1 MERTGKDGL
10 EEERDDGRDILPEL
24 RFADVLQQRPAA
36 FDSPLQILRITVAVT
51 ISWAIG
57 FWVSPASFGIFA
69 PLTTLLVISTSVWST
84 FGLTVQRVVGTAAGV
99 LLATLWVSWVGVTWW
114 SVLVAMLV
122 SLLIASRLPLS
133 LGGQFVIPTSVLFV
147 FALGQ
152 VTWEQA
158 AWRVVDVAL
167 GGAIGFV
174 ALYLPP
180 PKPRSRPFE
189 ESLESY
195 RDGILTLLGHI
206 ADQLEATRD
215 PLGPDV
221 MHDFVVESRT
231 LRQGAEKSRQALVA
245 LAETTAFNPRGRGV
259 RHELAGDAL
268 KLRRLASIGI
278 HVRSIAG
285 VVNKQYDREWISP
298 ALSEETLVSLLRELV
313 ELGRFGLGGPGQ
325 PVGSGDEGEVERRA
339 VALDA
344 RLRRVADDLVQARP
358 SEVLE
363 SVSLVGR
370 LQYVTDQIRDF
381 DRPPGELD
389 ERDEEP

>member
-1 MERTGKDGL
+1 MERAD
-10 EEERDDGRDILPEL
+10 EEWDDGSDILPDL

-36 FDSPLQILRITVAVT
+36 FDSPLQILRITLAVT
-51 ISWAIG
+51 VSWVVG
-57 FWVSPASFGIFA
+57 YWLSPASFGIFA

-84 FGLTVQRVVGTAAGV
+84 FGLALQRVAGTAAGV

-167 GGAIGFV
+167 GGAIGFI

-180 PKPRSRPFE
+180 PKPQPRPFE
-189 ESLESY
+189 KALEDYRDRILALLANIAEQLES
-195 RDGILTLLGHI
+195 
-206 ADQLEATRD
+206 QVD

-221 MHDFVVESRT
+221 MHDFVVESRK
-231 LRQGAEKSRQALVA
+231 LRQGAEKCRQALVA
-245 LAETTAFNPRGRGV
+245 LAETTAFNPRGRSV
-259 RHELAGDAL
+259 RGELANDAL
-268 KLRRLASIGI
+268 RLRRLASIGI
-278 HVRSIAG
+278 HVRAIAG

-298 ALSEETLVSLLRELV
+298 ALSEESLVSLLRELV
-313 ELGRFGLGGPGQ
+313 ALGRLALGGPG
-325 PVGSGDEGEVERRA
+325 ERVATANEQA
-339 VALDA
+339 VDSSAAGLDA
-344 RLRRVADDLVQARP
+344 RLRRVADGLVQERP

-370 LQYVTDQIRDF
+370 LQYVTEQLRDF
-381 DRPPGELD
+381 HRPPGEMD
-389 ERDEEP
+389 DRDEEP

>member
-1 MERTGKDGL
+1 M
-10 EEERDDGRDILPEL
+10 
-24 RFADVLQQRPAA
+24 
-36 FDSPLQILRITVAVT
+36 
-51 ISWAIG
+51 
-57 FWVSPASFGIFA
+57 
-69 PLTTLLVISTSVWST
+69 
-84 FGLTVQRVVGTAAGV
+84 

-114 SVLVAMLV
+114 SVLIAMLV

-167 GGAIGFV
+167 GGAIGFI

-180 PKPRSRPFE
+180 PKPHPRPFE
-189 ESLESY
+189 KALEDY
-195 RDGILTLLGHI
+195 RDGILQLLANI
-206 ADQLEATRD
+206 ADQLEEQVE

-221 MHDFVVESRT
+221 MHDFVGESRR

-259 RHELAGDAL
+259 RRELANDAL
-268 KLRRLASIGI
+268 RLRRLASIGI
-278 HVRSIAG
+278 HVRAIAG
-285 VVNKQYDREWISP
+285 VVNKQYDREWIAP

-313 ELGRFGLGGPGQ
+313 DLGHLALGPSGS
-325 PVGSGDEGEVERRA
+325 PVATVNEEDVDRSAHD
-339 VALDA
+339 LDA
-344 RLRRVADDLVQARP
+344 RLRRVADDLVQERP

-370 LQYVTDQIRDF
+370 LQYVTDQMRDF
-381 DRPPGELD
+381 DRPPGEMD
-389 ERDEEP
+389 DRYEEE